1 MSEDPSRRG
10 FYLDFRSK
18 YLMENEVD
26 KVAVREEIPGEPIF
40 NSGNKV
46 DLSSKGLTSIHYA
59 VYFTGKLSSEHNIGL
74 S

>member
-1 MSEDPSRRG
+1 
-10 FYLDFRSK
+10 
-18 YLMENEVD
+18 MENEVD